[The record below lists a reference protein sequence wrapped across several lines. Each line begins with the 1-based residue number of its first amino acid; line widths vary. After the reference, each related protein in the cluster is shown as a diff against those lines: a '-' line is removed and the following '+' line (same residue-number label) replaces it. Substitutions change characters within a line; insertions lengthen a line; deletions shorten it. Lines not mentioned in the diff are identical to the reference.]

1 MSIVRVTTVQL
12 PAMINGSSFAQKQST
27 NREILLS
34 MLGRAAGSDL
44 VLFGEYSNL
53 YHRTSFDVPDEEYV
67 PEPVPGPLTMAV
79 GEYARKLRTYVV
91 LPVFG
96 TYKGEVSSYAVIID
110 RTGEVMDC
118 YQKTHPTIQEQQKGI
133 RAGNNIPVFQCD
145 FGKIGIMICM
155 DIEYPE
161 VAQVLMTKGAD
172 LVLFPH
178 VQGSWGEIDWEIRYR
193 ARAIDTGL
201 YLVSACYGYEPGSWS
216 TSTMV
221 GRSGFV
227 GRDGI
232 ILGDLGRDIGTLS
245 ADLDLERKRITHFF
259 FERSFDRTIAVKAS
273 RRPELYRDLAE
284 TKYRDTALTELNKQ
298 RENKRT

>member
-1 MSIVRVTTVQL
+1 MARVRVTTVQL
-12 PAMINGSSFAQKQST
+12 PARITGSTFAGKQKANQDM
-27 NREILLS
+27 LLE
-34 MLGRAAGSDL
+34 MLDRAAGSDL

-67 PEPVPGPLTMAV
+67 AEPVPGPLTAAV
-79 GEYARKLRTYVV
+79 GAYAKRLRSYVV
-91 LPVFG
+91 LPLYG
-96 TYKGEVSSYAVIID
+96 TYRGEVSSYAVIID
-110 RTGEVMDC
+110 RNGKVMDC

-133 RAGNNIPVFQCD
+133 RAGKEIPVYQCD

-172 LVLFPH
+172 LILFPH

-232 ILGDLGRDIGTLS
+232 ILGDLGRDIGALT
-245 ADLDLERKRITHFF
+245 ADLDLEKKRITHFF
-259 FERSFDRTIAVKAS
+259 FERSFDRTLAVKAS
-273 RRPELYRDLAE
+273 RRPELYKELAE
-284 TKYRDTALTELNKQ
+284 TKYRDSALAELNKQ
-298 RENKRT
+298 R

>member
-12 PAMINGSSFAQKQST
+12 PALINGPSFAEKQKT
-27 NREILLS
+27 NRDILLS
-34 MLGRAAGSDL
+34 MLGKAEGSDL

-53 YHRTSFDVPDEEYV
+53 YHRTSFDVPDAEYV
-67 PEPVPGPLTMAV
+67 PEPIPGPLTTAV
-79 GEYARKLRTYVV
+79 GAYAKKLHTYVV

-96 TYKGEVSSYAVIID
+96 TYRGELSSFAAIIG
-110 RTGEVMDC
+110 RNGEVMDC

-133 RAGNNIPVFQCD
+133 RAGKDIAVYQCD
-145 FGKIGIMICM
+145 FGKIGVMICM

-172 LVLFPH
+172 IILFPH

-201 YLVSACYGYEPGSWS
+201 YLVSSCYGYEPGSWS
-216 TSTMV
+216 PATMV

-227 GRDGI
+227 GRDGLI
-232 ILGDLGRDIGTLS
+232 TGDLGREIGMLT
-245 ADLDLERKRITHFF
+245 ADLDLERRRITHFF
-259 FERSFDRTIAVKAS
+259 FERAFDRTLAVKAS
-273 RRPELYRDLAE
+273 RRPELYVDLAE
-284 TKYRDTALTELNKQ
+284 TKYRDTALAELRTQ
-298 RENKRT
+298 R